1 MTLNLR
7 WNQIGDIGAQYLCD
21 ALQHNTTLTTLD
33 LRHNDIGDVG
43 AQHLRDV
50 LQHNTVILILYSSI
64 SYDGTEMTNEL
75 QPLSSP
81 VDYTNPSILSTIQSY
96 NFDRFEQLIGY
107 RFHQRGDIFLIQI
120 NLLILYGK
128 FLLSNVKTFY

>member
-1 MTLNLR
+1 
-7 WNQIGDIGAQYLCD
+7 
-21 ALQHNTTLTTLD
+21 
-33 LRHNDIGDVG
+33 
-43 AQHLRDV
+43 
-50 LQHNTVILILYSSI
+50 
-64 SYDGTEMTNEL
+64 DGTEMTNEL